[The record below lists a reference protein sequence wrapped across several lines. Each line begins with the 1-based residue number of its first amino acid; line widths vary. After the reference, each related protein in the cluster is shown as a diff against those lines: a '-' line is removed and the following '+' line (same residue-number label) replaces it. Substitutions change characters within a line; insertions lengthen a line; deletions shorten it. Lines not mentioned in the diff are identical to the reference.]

1 MSDRSRV
8 EAQQEATDQAIE
20 IVGFYPSVEA
30 QLNEPSDVA
39 RDRARD
45 LRDAMARAGM
55 PLDVVRQLDTF
66 TQRGTDAAAYDAFVQ
81 TLRPDLEA
89 RRGQLA
95 MSLGNVRDEE
105 TAGAIESAIDAV
117 FNPDAAIG
125 AAAEIRQIA
134 EEEDRVLAGQDA
146 LNFILNKEQCVLS
159 HLTTTIIED
168 YFTDAVRNQ
177 EHITQV
183 NSDRVG
189 ELVGLLNG
197 RPNLQNFF
205 RIENAYLSLMVP
217 KLRLY
222 KQIFDMQDNKL
233 VEDQKIE
240 FKFDSFTRPST
251 IQNITNSGEGRGG
264 GVGIKKA
271 SWSYEGT
278 NPEEI
283 TTFVNFDLS
292 LYFQSIQDLL
302 PPGLDYSLGDA
313 QLGREIFYD
322 NQDANLI
329 QLIAA
334 GSGGN
339 TSLNNQRNPMY
350 FTVKAQVG
358 WELSDDIS
366 MNLTSEQISYIR
378 SVVNS
383 TDVWLELSM
392 LEHSVNINDDGS
404 ITLDIRYVAGLD
416 EQLSDDS
423 MNILRV
429 GLPDEGQTAIDNIL
443 DAQGIDQETAQAEL
457 HGSDGP
463 DTDDTPAN
471 RDTSGCR
478 RQRTRRATITH
489 SDGTTEE
496 TTLSERQQAVAAAV
510 TAGADSPQNIY
521 NNYETFFNN
530 LLDQGKVY
538 EVTLDKSVIGDVL
551 TGYDAPAEGE
561 EEEDTESR
569 VEEFELL
576 IEYLAVGQLENMQ
589 LTSVQQIS
597 SGFHRE
603 QPLGLDGIAEE
614 VKENLP
620 DADAPTSDILE
631 ATAGVVEE
639 ATDAINVELLSIM
652 SNDDPYYR
660 IQFIRLGD
668 LLDTVIGGLK
678 DQEGNPLSVRDE
690 GSFNFI
696 SGIFTYFDVHGNRMG
711 INYCDILISLSK
723 FREFFVEEIIKPLRV
738 VYNLRNFIISVV
750 SKFSYVA
757 SITTCT
763 QGTFVRQDSRPS
775 FSVFQSP
782 RSVDFQDVARLAATR
797 EEAAQQSEGIARA
810 SWASALAPVDQGL
823 RTIARENIVNDLEAL
838 STAVQGAT
846 GDASERSAYAS
857 GANIANY
864 FVIQS
869 TNFAVSSPLVNQDDL
884 AARERADAV
893 RGIYHIRLGS
903 DRGLLK
909 NISFIKDELAG
920 RREGR
925 IVRGGGFNASVLR
938 EKYNADLTLYGC
950 PFIHPGMYIY
960 IDPSMIGMGFTDRAG
975 SAAQLLGLGGY
986 YFVNKV
992 TNSISSEGT
1001 YETQLET
1008 IWNSFGGGRC
1018 SPQIIVSNVTRGQ
1031 GQLNTNVPGA
1041 HEPAAPSVEE
1051 TAAEAAGGRHIPAT
1065 PAGGP
1070 VFIPG
1075 GGQQF

>member
-1 MSDRSRV
+1 MANLFTAGSAER
-8 EAQQEATDQAIE
+8 QEADVRGALA
-20 IVGFYPSVEA
+20 V
-30 QLNEPSDVA
+30 LNYRPVTSQFRLDPEEEV
-39 RDRARD
+39 RDRARALHRHLRRLGGFEGPALDD
-45 LRDAMARAGM
+45 LVRFRRAGAD
-55 PLDVVRQLDTF
+55 PAEF
-66 TQRGTDAAAYDAFVQ
+66 DAFMETYDQ
-81 TLRPDLEA
+81 TYRADVESRA
-89 RRGQLA
+89 NEIALA
-95 MSLGNVRDEE
+95 LGNELMS
-105 TAGAIESAIDAV
+105 TAQAV
-117 FNPDAAIG
+117 DG
-125 AAAEIRQIA
+125 QMVSREQAEIEQIA
-134 EEEDRVLAGQDA
+134 RDEDRVLAGQDA

-538 EVTLDKSVIGDVL
+538 EVTIDKSVIGSVL
-551 TGYDAPAEGE
+551 EGTGFAPPGENE
-561 EEEDTESR
+561 EEEATESR

-597 SGFHRE
+597 GERVDD
-603 QPLGLDGIAEE
+603 LGLSGIPEE
-614 VKENLP
+614 VRENLP
-620 DADAPTSDILE
+620 DAEAAPSDILE
-631 ATAGVVEE
+631 ATAGAVEE

-738 VYNLRNFIISVV
+738 IYNLRNFIISVV

-884 AARERADAV
+884 AARERADAA

-1018 SPQIIVSNVTRGQ
+1018 SPQIIVSNVTRGL
-1031 GQLNTNVPGA
+1031 GQLNTNVPPPVEAIETEADTPERPHG
-1041 HEPAAPSVEE
+1041 PGTGRDAA
-1051 TAAEAAGGRHIPAT
+1051 
-1065 PAGGP
+1065 
-1070 VFIPG
+1070 
-1075 GGQQF
+1075 QQVSILHG